1 MTGKRI
7 PAILADLRAL
17 GSEKNRAGM
26 ARYGIKVDDA
36 FGVSI
41 PELRKVAKRL
51 GSDHDLA
58 LALWATGN
66 HEARLLACFVDDPAS
81 VTAKQM
87 DAWASDFDS
96 WDVCDQAT
104 TSLFDQ
110 SKHAWSK
117 AVAWAK
123 RDEEWVKRGGFALM
137 AGLAWHDKSA
147 PDGDFL
153 KLLSLIERGACDE
166 RNFVKKAVNWA
177 LRNIGKRNRALNQAA
192 IACAKRILAAANE
205 RAGGERG
212 GDPATR
218 AARWVATDA
227 FRELGSAKTRARLK
241 A

>member
-1 MTGKRI
+1 
-7 PAILADLRAL
+7 
-17 GSEKNRAGM
+17 
-26 ARYGIKVDDA
+26 
-36 FGVSI
+36 
-41 PELRKVAKRL
+41 
-51 GSDHDLA
+51 
-58 LALWATGN
+58 
-66 HEARLLACFVDDPAS
+66 
-81 VTAKQM
+81 
-87 DAWASDFDS
+87 
-96 WDVCDQAT
+96 
-104 TSLFDQ
+104 
-110 SKHAWSK
+110 
-117 AVAWAK
+117 
-123 RDEEWVKRGGFALM
+123 
-137 AGLAWHDKSA
+137 
-147 PDGDFL
+147 L